1 MQIIYYTAFIL
12 SEFLPLYYFIV
23 KKLFRLLWLPKP
35 AQALV
40 AQHKTF
46 VFIHNH
52 WHWGGPFPAHLW
64 STTSLQSQV
73 SKRIMFHHMPW
84 SATKTT
90 SSYMHRSGQ
99 RVSYRLYPSSS
110 QRMCIDQHIFST
122 LSSVHIPL
130 LMKIPP
136 LALQNGAL
144 GTDLP
149 AIRAKSFII
158 TG

>member
-1 MQIIYYTAFIL
+1 MQIIYYTTFIL

-23 KKLFRLLWLPKP
+23 KELFRLRWLPKP

-46 VFIHNH
+46 MFIHNH
-52 WHWGGPFPAHLW
+52 WHWGGLFPAHLW

-110 QRMCIDQHIFST
+110 QRMCIDQHIFFHSLICSHSIINENT
-122 LSSVHIPL
+122 TFGFAEWCFRYRSSS
-130 LMKIPP
+130 
-136 LALQNGAL
+136 
-144 GTDLP
+144 D
-149 AIRAKSFII
+149 
-158 TG
+158 